1 MVDMLIWIL
10 YLIYDFW
17 MCEQLHSALT
27 ERLGHI
33 SNPLTIKNVK
43 KLFYNTSVLGLIG
56 LYIFINTD
64 MEYLYV

>member
-1 MVDMLIWIL
+1 
-10 YLIYDFW
+10 

-43 KLFYNTSVLGLIG
+43 KVFYNTSVLGLIG